1 MSEPKGLSKSVVRL
15 IVFGLIVAGV
25 VSLVISNIAVW
36 GNILLVVLGFGA
48 VIIIHEFGHFI
59 VAKLSGI
66 KVEAF
71 SLFMPPVLFGIR
83 RTEVG
88 WRIRILPEILPA
100 EGDDS
105 GDGLLSFTV
114 GKKARPGETEY
125 RIGLIPLGGFVKMLG
140 QDDIGPD
147 KRNDD
152 PRSFANKPISVRM
165 AVIAAGVTFNILSA
179 IVIFMVV
186 FLIGIR
192 LIPAVVGD
200 VQPGSPAARAGLR
213 AGDEIIAIGGE
224 DKHLD
229 FYNVAVAA
237 ALSDTNEP
245 VAMTVRHSDGSVQ
258 QYSIAAE
265 QGAGETSGSGQ
276 VKRFGISPELSMT
289 VAEVSDAN
297 ALEQATGLRGGD
309 TIKSVNGKEVE
320 NNHQFEQI
328 VREALA
334 PDITV
339 LAERKQPGG
348 GKRLFNTRLKLV
360 LLQADE
366 RWLGPK
372 PNLLHICSMVPR
384 LRIEAVADKGAP
396 VKGGIVGWV
405 RGLLARVGITKAVER
420 AKMPLRAGDIIVA
433 AGGIENP
440 TYSELREVTQEYE
453 GRELSVEVLRA
464 DANGSERRLG
474 VTVEPRRAP
483 GSERA
488 VIGIV
493 VSLDGEHAVVA
504 KTIAGK
510 DGAEPLAIPRGAR
523 ITAVDGTAVSS
534 FYDVIRQIRLNEGQR
549 ITIDFRLNGEVAGDV
564 SVDVGDWR
572 DSVTVRSA
580 LVQAIPFRTVERLY
594 RAAGPVEAVVIGY
607 KKTVMFIEQTYI
619 TVLHLVRG
627 ILSPKTLMGPVGI
640 LTLSYRVVATQPLVY
655 YIYLL
660 GLISACIA
668 VVNFLPL
675 PPLDGGLIVLLL
687 IEKLKGSAIAER
699 TQGIIAYTGWVLI
712 GALFIYLTFNDIVN
726 FFMR

>member
-1 MSEPKGLSKSVVRL
+1 MSEPKGLSKSIVRL
-15 IVFGLIVAGV
+15 IVFGLIAVGV
-25 VSLVISNIAVW
+25 VSLVIRNIAVW

-71 SLFMPPVLFGIR
+71 SLFMPPVLFGIK
-83 RTEVG
+83 RTEQG
-88 WRIRILPEILPA
+88 WRVRILPEILPK
-100 EGDDS
+100 EEDDS

-114 GKKARPGETEY
+114 GKKAKAGETEY

-147 KRNDD
+147 RHNDD
-152 PRSFANKPISVRM
+152 PRSFANKPIAARM
-165 AVIAAGVTFNILSA
+165 AVIAAGVSFNILSA

-186 FLIGIR
+186 FLVGIR
-192 LIPAVVGD
+192 LVPAVVGD
-200 VQPGSPAARAGLR
+200 VLPDSPAARAGLK

-224 DKHLD
+224 DKYLD

-245 VAMTVRHSDGSVQ
+245 VAMTVRHRDGSVQ
-258 QYSIAAE
+258 EYSIAAE
-265 QGAGETSGSGQ
+265 QPAGETPRGEQ

-289 VAEVSDAN
+289 VAPVSDVN
-297 ALEQATGLRGGD
+297 ALEEATGLRSGD
-309 TIKSVNGKEVE
+309 TIRSVNGKEVE
-320 NNHQFEQI
+320 SYHQFEQI
-328 VREALA
+328 VREALT

-339 LAERKQPGG
+339 LAGRKQVGEVQE
-348 GKRLFNTRLKLV
+348 LFDTRLKLV
-360 LLQADE
+360 LLQAE
-366 RWLGPK
+366 RRSGEPEAS
-372 PNLLHICSMVPR
+372 LLHICSMVPR
-384 LRIEAVADKGAP
+384 LRIEAVAGKGGPA
-396 VKGGIVGWV
+396 KGGIMVRV
-405 RGLLARVGITKAVER
+405 RGLLVKIGIRKAVEQ
-420 AKMPLRAGDIIVA
+420 AKMPLQAGDVIVA
-433 AGGIENP
+433 AGGIEDP

-464 DANGSERRLG
+464 DANGSERRLS
-474 VTVEPRRAP
+474 VTVEPRRPA
-483 GSERA
+483 GSERV

-493 VSLDGEHAVVA
+493 VSLDGEDAVVA
-504 KTIAGK
+504 KTISGE

-523 ITAVDGTAVSS
+523 ITAVDGAAVSS
-534 FYDVIRQIRLNEGQR
+534 FYDVMRQVRLNEGQR
-549 ITIDFRLNGEVAGDV
+549 ITIDWRLSGEVAGDV
-564 SVDVGDWR
+564 GVEVGKWR

-580 LVQAIPFRTVERLY
+580 LVRAIPFGTVERLY

-607 KKTVMFIEQTYI
+607 KKTVMFVEQTYI
-619 TVLHLVRG
+619 TVMHLVRG
-627 ILSPKTLMGPVGI
+627 LLSPKTLMGPVGI

-655 YIYLL
+655 YVYLL

-687 IEKLKGSAIAER
+687 IEKVKGSALGER

-712 GALFIYLTFNDIVN
+712 GALFIYLTFNDVVN
-726 FFMR
+726 YILR